1 MTQSRYSL
9 MSEAYRSM
17 YEGSLKQARRNIGMN
32 PDKPSCWDGY
42 KAKGTKMKGGRS
54 VPNCVKEDYINYLI
68 DQRFA
73 IDEVSAEAIYD
84 HMSDKWKMMIE
95 DRIEEG
101 VMDAALK
108 SDNKMGELMKATD
121 KDVKRVRKGG
131 KFDYGAK
138 NEEASDAMK
147 DRRMM
152 RGGVDGNTRYDRA
165 PKPSRSSRQP
175 RGGDSAFDSVVADLK
190 KQYGDKA
197 IMASKRTIKK

>member
-68 DQRFA
+68 NHRFA

-101 VMDAALK
+101 VLDTALK
-108 SDNKMGELMKATD
+108 SDKEMGKLINDTD
-121 KDVKRVRKGG
+121 EDVKRVRKGG
-131 KFDYGAK
+131 KFNYGDKNMK
-138 NEEASDAMK
+138 NESAEDGLR
-147 DRRMM
+147 DM
-152 RGGVDGNTRYDRA
+152 RQESGVDGNTNYDKP
-165 PKPSRSSRQP
+165 PKPNKNM
-175 RGGDSAFDSVVADLK
+175 GGGKPQAGPNAALDAVK
-190 KQYGDKA
+190 KMMKGKL
-197 IMASKRTIKK
+197 M